1 MSEQLDSEKIIT
13 LLRHELASIDMDDI
27 YELEKEKLDEAEL
40 FERAGSSESFYRS
53 HFEKVLKLFIWAQL
67 IEIGTKAQNQDQL
80 MFNRG
85 IINGLILIQNWF
97 SDQIN
102 ISHSKF
108 RPAEEPPEKGEI

>member
-13 LLRHELASIDMDDI
+13 LLRHELASIDMNDI
-27 YELEKEKLDEAEL
+27 YELEKDKLDEAEL
-40 FERAGSSESFYRS
+40 MERAGASDSFYRS

-67 IEIGTKAQNQDQL
+67 IKIGTEAQNQDQL

-85 IINGLILIQNWF
+85 IINGLVLLQNWF
-97 SDQIN
+97 SDQIS

-108 RPAEEPPEKGEI
+108 RTVEEPPEKGEI